1 MALLTRAAAA
11 GIGLFAIA
19 CFAAPPPPALPTE
32 LGGCHPGA
40 YSTLSEHACERDSD
54 CLLCGE
60 ACALTTRAQLALTN
74 EPCPPL
80 PGAACEG
87 ARPACCQGRCVS
99 SLGPPTF

>member
-40 YSTLSEHACERDSD
+40 Y
-54 CLLCGE
+54 
-60 ACALTTRAQLALTN
+60 
-74 EPCPPL
+74 
-80 PGAACEG
+80 
-87 ARPACCQGRCVS
+87 
-99 SLGPPTF
+99 